1 MSEEVEKEVENEEVE
16 KESVEEKKEE
26 ETTEEKI
33 EEEVDSVKPGLS
45 PKQIAIL
52 HYKLLMENNQDE
64 WIKTLKKD
72 LRVNAKDPAS
82 SPGFWWLTGRRCVTK
97 HGYSYTFR
105 HEETKQENYVKFF
118 FNRLDKDGKPAM
130 TGQVPIHVIRDEK
143 TDDEW
148 RIDTASY

>member
-1 MSEEVEKEVENEEVE
+1 MSKEEREEEVEKEEA
-16 KESVEEKKEE
+16 EEKKEE
-26 ETTEEKI
+26 KIIEK
-33 EEEVDSVKPGLS
+33 EVSTVKPGLS

-52 HYKLLMENNQDE
+52 HYKLLMENNQEE

-72 LRVNAKDPAS
+72 LRVNAKDSAS

-105 HEETKQENYVKFF
+105 HEEIKQENYIKFF

-130 TGQVPIHVIRDEK
+130 TGQVPIHVIKDEK
-143 TDDEW
+143 SDGEW

>member
-1 MSEEVEKEVENEEVE
+1 MNEEENEGMV
-16 KESVEEKKEE
+16 KKEE
-26 ETTEEKI
+26 EKELEDVEGEDS
-33 EEEVDSVKPGLS
+33 EEEVNIVKPGLS

-52 HYKLLMENNQDE
+52 HYKLLMENNHEE
-64 WIKTLKKD
+64 WIKTLKKE
-72 LRVNAKDPAS
+72 LRTNAKDPAS

-105 HEETKQENYVKFF
+105 NEETKEENYVKYF

-130 TGQVPIHVIRDEK
+130 TGQVPIHVIKDK
-143 TDDEW
+143 ASDDEW